1 MDEQQVIEDA
11 LEVLR
16 EIMRESPDPH
26 LSLLAGA
33 MSLHV
38 RGPILNMRFK
48 DGEGQPSPDELKRR
62 YAEAMRKSPKEFAE
76 VAGKEVEKR
85 KGPAYK
91 TRVFKCLEDF
101 ENCKKHGVSPNACL
115 ALMILCIGQ
124 QLIPFT
130 K

>member
-1 MDEQQVIEDA
+1 
-11 LEVLR
+11 
-16 EIMRESPDPH
+16 
-26 LSLLAGA
+26 
-33 MSLHV
+33 MS
-38 RGPILNMRFK
+38 MT
-48 DGEGQPSPDELKRR
+48 PDELKRR
-62 YAEAMRKSPKEFAE
+62 YAEAMSKSPKEFAE
-76 VAGKEVEKR
+76 VAGKEIEKR

-101 ENCKKHGVSPNACL
+101 ENCRRHGGVSDNICL

>member
-11 LEVLR
+11 RVILR
-16 EIMRESPDPH
+16 QIEEDAPE
-26 LSLLAGA
+26 LSELAKELG
-33 MSLHV
+33 LYLY
-38 RGPILNMRFK
+38 GPIMAA
-48 DGEGQPSPDELKRR
+48 GPSPSPDELKRQ
-62 YAEAMRKSPKEFAE
+62 YAEAMETKPREFAE
-76 VAGKEVEKR
+76 LIGKRGEKH

-101 ENCKKHGVSPNACL
+101 ENCRKHGGVSANVCL